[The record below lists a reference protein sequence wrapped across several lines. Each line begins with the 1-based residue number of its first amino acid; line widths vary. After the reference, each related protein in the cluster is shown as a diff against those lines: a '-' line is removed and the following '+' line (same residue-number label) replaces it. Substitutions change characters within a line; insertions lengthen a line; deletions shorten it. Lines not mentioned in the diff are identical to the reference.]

1 MVYEG
6 YAGNLR
12 INMLKKREI
21 SNFATD
27 EILKKG
33 SWQSER
39 D

>member
-1 MVYEG
+1 MVCEG
-6 YAGNLR
+6 CVGNFKV
-12 INMLKKREI
+12 NMLKEREI
-21 SNFATD
+21 INFATD